1 MIMLAIKAGRKVWE
15 AAESN
20 EASLS
25 LWRPRGGAPTVP
37 CLSWFTAA
45 RIAVVKCTHKSG
57 TFNRVI
63 WQTGARRLPEKSF
76 RLFIRRLEK
85 GCYGRKRRS
94 KRRKRN
100 CSGLLSF
107 FRAPKFSRTI
117 PRIRHRFF
125 FFLSDLYPFQYSETF
140 DTQKK
145 RFLFV
150 TWREN
155 SKFTLSNSLEIKET
169 NGTIILFY
177 LVLWDSEKSSG

>member
-1 MIMLAIKAGRKVWE
+1 M
-15 AAESN
+15 
-20 EASLS
+20 
-25 LWRPRGGAPTVP
+25 P

-85 GCYGRKRRS
+85 GWYGRKRRS

-107 FRAPKFSRTI
+107 FRASKFSRTI

-145 RFLFV
+145 RFLL
-150 TWREN
+150 RDARIQ
-155 SKFTLSNSLEIKET
+155 SSPPQILEIKET

-177 LVLWDSEKSSG
+177 LVL